1 MSKNLLMQTFGCQM
15 NKLDSE
21 LISGSFIDAG
31 YKLVDSESR
40 ADVILV
46 NTCSVREHAEERV
59 YSRMMNLKPLKA
71 KKPGLVIGIIGCMAQ
86 KDKEGIFKRL
96 PHVSLVCGP
105 HRYKSIVKQVDKLR
119 TKDTDKV
126 VCADKEGLVKGESY
140 EHSTFLADKDR
151 AYVQVM
157 RGCDNFCSY
166 CIVPYVRGKE
176 ISRPPEDIIDEVGSL
191 LDRGVKEITLLGQNV
206 TAYGKSLSLDVIA
219 RSETPRLS
227 LRAPTGRSNL
237 IYSEQAPQ
245 SHGLPRSDA
254 SGVIPRNDNVNKY
267 NLSCLLKELVIRHS
281 SLDISFITSH
291 PSDVTDELLTT
302 MASLP
307 QVKRELHMPAQ
318 SGSDRILKMMR
329 RRYTRAEYLDI
340 VRKAKELMPDIRIV
354 SDFIVGFPTETDAD
368 FQDTVSLVKE
378 ARFYKVFIFKYS
390 PRSGTKASKM
400 ADDVAME
407 IKKYRNNRLLEEFK
421 KTK

>member
-1 MSKNLLMQTFGCQM
+1 MSTNQKNVLIQTFGCQM

-31 YKLVDSESR
+31 YKLVDSEAK

-105 HRYKSIVKQVDKLR
+105 HRYKSIVKEVDKLR
-119 TKDTDKV
+119 SKDIVKSV
-126 VCADKEGLVKGESY
+126 SVDKEGLVKGESY
-140 EHSTFLADKDR
+140 EHSTFLADKNH
-151 AYVQVM
+151 AFVQVM

-176 ISRPPEDIIDEVGSL
+176 ISRPPEDIIAEVSSL
-191 LDRGVKEITLLGQNV
+191 LDRGVKEITLLGQSV
-206 TAYGKSLSLDVIA
+206 TGYGKSLDKKV
-219 RSETPRLS
+219 
-227 LRAPTGRSNL
+227 
-237 IYSEQAPQ
+237 
-245 SHGLPRSDA
+245 
-254 SGVIPRNDNVNKY
+254 
-267 NLSCLLKELVIRHS
+267 NLSYLLRELQRSTLHAPRYT
-281 SLDISFITSH
+281 LSFITSH
-291 PSDVTDELLTT
+291 PSDITGELLAT
-302 MASLP
+302 MKEFP
-307 QVKRELHMPAQ
+307 EIKRELHMPAQ

-340 VRKAKELMPDIRIV
+340 VRKAKALMPDPPERLASSSRAGIRIV

-378 ARFYKVFIFKYS
+378 AGFYKVFIFKYS
-390 PRSGTKASKM
+390 PRSGTRAAKLT
-400 ADDVAME
+400 DDVPME
-407 IKKYRNNRLLEEFK
+407 TKKKRNNYLLDAFK

>member
-1 MSKNLLMQTFGCQM
+1 MIQTFGCQM

-21 LISGSFIDAG
+21 LISGSFLDAG
-31 YKLVDSESR
+31 YKLVDSEAK

-105 HRYKSIVKQVDKLR
+105 HRYKSITKQVDKLISQ
-119 TKDTDKV
+119 KVDKS
-126 VCADKEGLVKGESY
+126 VCVDKEGLIKGEGY
-140 EHSTFLADKDR
+140 EHSSFLADKDR

-176 ISRPPEDIIDEVGSL
+176 ISRSPEDIIDEVSSL
-191 LDRGVKEITLLGQNV
+191 LKQGVKEITLLGQSV
-206 TAYGKSLSLDVIA
+206 TSYGKSLDKKV
-219 RSETPRLS
+219 
-227 LRAPTGRSNL
+227 
-237 IYSEQAPQ
+237 
-245 SHGLPRSDA
+245 
-254 SGVIPRNDNVNKY
+254 
-267 NLSCLLKELVIRHS
+267 NLSVLLKELCFKLKAFHYT
-281 SLDISFITSH
+281 LSFITSH
-291 PSDVTDELLTT
+291 PSDITDELLAT
-302 MASLP
+302 MVSLP

-329 RRYTRAEYLDI
+329 RRYTSAEYLDI
-340 VRKAKELMPDIRIV
+340 VRKARELMPDIRIV

-378 ARFYKVFIFKYS
+378 AKFYKVFIFKYS

-400 ADDVAME
+400 ADDVPME
-407 IKKYRNNRLLEEFK
+407 IKKKRNNVLLDEFK

>member
-1 MSKNLLMQTFGCQM
+1 MSTNQKNVLIQTFGCQM

-21 LISGSFIDAG
+21 LISGSFLDAG
-31 YKLVDSESR
+31 YKLVDSEAK

-46 NTCSVREHAEERV
+46 NTCSVRKHAEERV

-105 HRYKSIVKQVDKLR
+105 HRYKSIVKLVERLSARSGSAFGGISKNVDK
-119 TKDTDKV
+119 V
-126 VCADKEGLVKGESY
+126 MCADKEGLVTGESY
-140 EHSTFLADKDR
+140 EHSIFLADKDR

-176 ISRPPEDIIDEVGSL
+176 ISRPPEDIIDEVSSL
-191 LDRGVKEITLLGQNV
+191 LDRGVKEITLLGQSV
-206 TAYGKSLSLDVIA
+206 TSYGKSLKSK
-219 RSETPRLS
+219 E
-227 LRAPTGRSNL
+227 
-237 IYSEQAPQ
+237 
-245 SHGLPRSDA
+245 
-254 SGVIPRNDNVNKY
+254 
-267 NLSCLLKELVIRHS
+267 NLSSLLKKIVLRHS
-281 SLDISFITSH
+281 SLVISFITSH
-291 PSDVTDELLTT
+291 PSDITDELLET
-302 MASLP
+302 MVSLP
-307 QVKRELHMPAQ
+307 RVKRELHMPAQ

-340 VRKAKELMPDIRIV
+340 VRKARGLMPDIRIV

-378 ARFYKVFIFKYS
+378 AKFYKVFIFKYS
-390 PRSGTKASKM
+390 PRSGTKAAKM
-400 ADDVAME
+400 ADDVPME
-407 IKKYRNNRLLEEFK
+407 TKKYRNNRLLEEFK